1 MEREKAIIELEMKEL
16 ISRHR
21 TDMTEKIAR
30 LSQAEERLIINMS
43 RMDQRKQEN
52 EELMANLQNAI
63 ERKQAS
69 LNNMSAV
76 INHHPL
82 CRDGEGSDRG

>member
-30 LSQAEERLIINMS
+30 LSQAEERLVITMS
-43 RMDQRKQEN
+43 RFEEKKRDS
-52 EELMANLQNAI
+52 EELMSNFQNAVD
-63 ERKQAS
+63 RK
-69 LNNMSAV
+69 L
-76 INHHPL
+76 PL
-82 CRDGEGSDRG
+82 E

>member
-30 LSQAEERLIINMS
+30 LSQAEERLVITMS
-43 RMDQRKQEN
+43 RFEEKKQDSD
-52 EELMANLQNAI
+52 ELLSNLQKA
-63 ERKQAS
+63 
-69 LNNMSAV
+69 L
-76 INHHPL
+76 
-82 CRDGEGSDRG
+82 DGKSSQP

>member
-30 LSQAEERLIINMS
+30 LSQAEERLVINIS
-43 RMDQRKQEN
+43 RMDQKKQEN
-52 EELMANLQNAI
+52 EDLLSNLQNAL
-63 ERKQAS
+63 ER
-69 LNNMSAV
+69 
-76 INHHPL
+76 
-82 CRDGEGSDRG
+82 E

>member
-30 LSQAEERLIINMS
+30 LSQAEERLVIIAS
-43 RMDQRKQEN
+43 RMDQKKQEN
-52 EELMANLQNAI
+52 EELVSNLQNAL
-63 ERKQAS
+63 ERK
-69 LNNMSAV
+69 
-76 INHHPL
+76 P
-82 CRDGEGSDRG
+82 

>member
-30 LSQAEERLIINMS
+30 LSQAEERLVITMS
-43 RMDQRKQEN
+43 RMDQKQEEN
-52 EELMANLQNAI
+52 QDLIANLQNAL
-63 ERKQAS
+63 ERKPAGRV
-69 LNNMSAV
+69 MW
-76 INHHPL
+76 
-82 CRDGEGSDRG
+82 

>member
-30 LSQAEERLIINMS
+30 LSQAEERLVITMS
-43 RMDQRKQEN
+43 RFEEKKQDS
-52 EELMANLQNAI
+52 EELMSDLQKALD
-63 ERKQAS
+63 RK
-69 LNNMSAV
+69 
-76 INHHPL
+76 
-82 CRDGEGSDRG
+82 GSHNRVLL

>member
-30 LSQAEERLIINMS
+30 LSQAEERLVITMS
-43 RMDQRKQEN
+43 RFEEKKQDS
-52 EELMANLQNAI
+52 EELMSNFQKALDRESSHSSTI
-63 ERKQAS
+63 V
-69 LNNMSAV
+69 V
-76 INHHPL
+76 IFVV
-82 CRDGEGSDRG
+82 

>member
-30 LSQAEERLIINMS
+30 LSQAEERLVIIVS
-43 RMDQRKQEN
+43 RMDQKQEEN
-52 EELMANLQNAI
+52 QDLMANLQNAL
-63 ERKQAS
+63 ERKLAS
-69 LNNMSAV
+69 IVMW
-76 INHHPL
+76 
-82 CRDGEGSDRG
+82 

>member
-30 LSQAEERLIINMS
+30 LSQAEERLVIMMS
-43 RMDQRKQEN
+43 RSEQKQQDNQEI
-52 EELMANLQNAI
+52 MTNLQNAI
-63 ERKQAS
+63 EGKGPQQG
-69 LNNMSAV
+69 NM
-76 INHHPL
+76 
-82 CRDGEGSDRG
+82 

>member
-30 LSQAEERLIINMS
+30 LSQAEERLVITMS
-43 RMDQRKQEN
+43 RMEQKKQEN
-52 EELMANLQNAI
+52 EELMSNLQNSLD
-63 ERKQAS
+63 RKT
-69 LNNMSAV
+69 
-76 INHHPL
+76 
-82 CRDGEGSDRG
+82 

>member
-30 LSQAEERLIINMS
+30 LSQAEERLVITMS
-43 RMDQRKQEN
+43 RYDEKKHEN
-52 EELMANLQNAI
+52 EDLMSNLQRALD
-63 ERKQAS
+63 RK
-69 LNNMSAV
+69 
-76 INHHPL
+76 
-82 CRDGEGSDRG
+82 

>member
-30 LSQAEERLIINMS
+30 LSQAEERLVIIVS
-43 RMDQRKQEN
+43 RMDQKQEEN
-52 EELMANLQNAI
+52 QDLMASLQNAL
-63 ERKQAS
+63 ERKLAS
-69 LNNMSAV
+69 IVMW
-76 INHHPL
+76 
-82 CRDGEGSDRG
+82 

>member
-30 LSQAEERLIINMS
+30 LSQAEERLVIIVS
-43 RMDQRKQEN
+43 RMDQKQEEN
-52 EELMANLQNAI
+52 QDLMANLQNAL
-63 ERKQAS
+63 ERKLAGRV
-69 LNNMSAV
+69 MW
-76 INHHPL
+76 
-82 CRDGEGSDRG
+82 

>member
-30 LSQAEERLIINMS
+30 LSQAEERLVITMS
-43 RMDQRKQEN
+43 RFDEKKREN
-52 EELMANLQNAI
+52 EELMSSLQRALD
-63 ERKQAS
+63 RK
-69 LNNMSAV
+69 
-76 INHHPL
+76 
-82 CRDGEGSDRG
+82 E